1 MKTEPGKLCGEC
13 GAPGACA
20 GFLLGDARVDFA
32 FATYHPGEVAPRPPS
47 TGMDRVVEINL
58 EGTAPGNRMNLQE
71 DLRRIRCAVV
81 LCLLSVLLLAL
92 PTVCLLVGNLRTPST
107 CLSQV
112 PEERGS
118 HFLKQRAVS
127 SVTDTLSGVEKPRAH
142 LTVKKQDLITSVG
155 SHLPILQWEDKRG
168 LAFTKNNLSYSRSAL
183 VIPVSGDYYVYAQVT
198 FRGPIESYSKTNS
211 VTEII
216 TKVTDSYPEPTQLL
230 TGTKTLSEK
239 GNSWFQPIYLGAV
252 VSLEVGDKLM
262 VNVSDIKLVD
272 YTKEHKTFFGA
283 FLL

>member
-1 MKTEPGKLCGEC
+1 MAEIRLEE
-13 GAPGACA
+13 AAA
-20 GFLLGDARVDFA
+20 G
-32 FATYHPGEVAPRPPS
+32 TNQTS
-47 TGMDRVVEINL
+47 
-58 EGTAPGNRMNLQE
+58 RMHLRE
-71 DLRRIRCAVV
+71 DLRRIRCAVL
-81 LCLLSVLLLAL
+81 LCLLSVLVLML
-92 PTVCLLVGNLRTPST
+92 PTAYLLVGNLRAPSS
-107 CLSQV
+107 CQQMS
-112 PEERGS
+112 S
-118 HFLKQRAVS
+118 HIFFPFFFFP
-127 SVTDTLSGVEKPRAH
+127 SVTDTLSSAEKPRAH
-142 LTVKKQDLITSVG
+142 LTVKKQDPANTIG
-155 SHLPILQWEDKRG
+155 NHLPILQWEDKRG
-168 LAFTKNNLSYSRSAL
+168 LAFTKNNLNYSSNAL

-198 FRGPIESYSKTNS
+198 FRGPTKSSSRTNS

>member
-1 MKTEPGKLCGEC
+1 MPD
-13 GAPGACA
+13 A
-20 GFLLGDARVDFA
+20 GMA
-32 FATYHPGEVAPRPPS
+32 
-47 TGMDRVVEINL
+47 EIRL
-58 EGTAPGNRMNLQE
+58 EEAAAGTNQTSRMHLRE
-71 DLRRIRCAVV
+71 DLRRIRCAVL
-81 LCLLSVLLLAL
+81 LCLLSVLVLML
-92 PTVCLLVGNLRTPST
+92 PTAYLLVGNLRAPSS
-107 CLSQV
+107 CQQMSLHIFFSFFFFF
-112 PEERGS
+112 P
-118 HFLKQRAVS
+118 
-127 SVTDTLSGVEKPRAH
+127 SVTDTLSSAEKPRAH
-142 LTVKKQDLITSVG
+142 LTVKKQDPANTIG
-155 SHLPILQWEDKRG
+155 NHLPILQWEDKRG
-168 LAFTKNNLSYSRSAL
+168 LAFTKNNLNYSSNAL

-198 FRGPIESYSKTNS
+198 FRGPTKSTSRTNS

>member
-1 MKTEPGKLCGEC
+1 MNCLPFG
-13 GAPGACA
+13 
-20 GFLLGDARVDFA
+20 
-32 FATYHPGEVAPRPPS
+32 
-47 TGMDRVVEINL
+47 VEISRYIQQYI
-58 EGTAPGNRMNLQE
+58 PGCSKLTH
-71 DLRRIRCAVV
+71 LFS
-81 LCLLSVLLLAL
+81 LSL
-92 PTVCLLVGNLRTPST
+92 PP
-107 CLSQV
+107 
-112 PEERGS
+112 
-118 HFLKQRAVS
+118 A
-127 SVTDTLSGVEKPRAH
+127 
-142 LTVKKQDLITSVG
+142 VKKQDLTNTVG
-155 SHLPILQWEDKRG
+155 NHLPILQWEDKRG
-168 LAFTKNNLSYSRSAL
+168 LAFTKNNLSYSSNAL

-230 TGTKTLSEK
+230 TSTKTLSDN

>member
-1 MKTEPGKLCGEC
+1 
-13 GAPGACA
+13 
-20 GFLLGDARVDFA
+20 
-32 FATYHPGEVAPRPPS
+32 
-47 TGMDRVVEINL
+47 MDRVAEITL
-58 EGTAPGNRMNLQE
+58 EETALRTNQASRMHLRE
-71 DLRRIRCAVV
+71 DLRRIRCAVL
-81 LCLLSVLLLAL
+81 LCLLSVLVLAL
-92 PTVCLLVGNLRTPST
+92 PTAYLLVGNLRAPSS
-107 CLSQV
+107 CNGQV
-112 PEERGS
+112 TEERDS
-118 HFLKQRAVS
+118 RFLKQRAVTAG
-127 SVTDTLSGVEKPRAH
+127 TDTLSSTEKPRAH
-142 LTVKKQDLITSVG
+142 LTVKRQDLADTMG
-155 SHLPILQWEDKRG
+155 NHLPILQWEDKRG
-168 LAFTKNNLSYSRSAL
+168 LAFTKNNLSYSSNAL

-198 FRGPIESYSKTNS
+198 FRGPIETYSKTNS

>member
-1 MKTEPGKLCGEC
+1 MESVVVEMGAEPSSE
-13 GAPGACA
+13 PCA
-20 GFLLGDARVDFA
+20 G
-32 FATYHPGEVAPRPPS
+32 HSPGTQLR
-47 TGMDRVVEINL
+47 R
-58 EGTAPGNRMNLQE
+58 
-71 DLRRIRCAVV
+71 DLRRIRCALL
-81 LCLLSVLLLAL
+81 LCLLAVLLLLL
-92 PTVCLLVGNLRTPST
+92 PTAYLLVGNLRAPSS
-107 CLSQV
+107 CGSQV
-112 PEERGS
+112 TEERAS
-118 HFLKQRAVS
+118 HFLKQRAVAA
-127 SVTDTLSGVEKPRAH
+127 VTDTLSSAEKPRAH
-142 LTVKKQDLITSVG
+142 LTVKKQDLAGAVG

-168 LAFTKNNLSYSRSAL
+168 LAFTKNNLSYSSNAL

-198 FRGPIESYSKTNS
+198 FRGPVESSHKPNS

-230 TGTKTLSEK
+230 TGTKTLSEN
-239 GNSWFQPIYLGAV
+239 GNGWFQPIYLGAV

>member
-1 MKTEPGKLCGEC
+1 
-13 GAPGACA
+13 
-20 GFLLGDARVDFA
+20 
-32 FATYHPGEVAPRPPS
+32 
-47 TGMDRVVEINL
+47 MDRVAETLL
-58 EGTAPGNRMNLQE
+58 EDAAPGTIHASRMHLRE
-71 DLRRIRCAVV
+71 DLRRIRCAVL

-92 PTVCLLVGNLRTPST
+92 PTAYLLVGNLRAPSSCT
-107 CLSQV
+107 GQV
-112 PEERGS
+112 TEERGS
-118 HFLKQRAVS
+118 RFLKQRAVDTAT
-127 SVTDTLSGVEKPRAH
+127 VTLSSAEKPRAH
-142 LTVKKQDLITSVG
+142 LTVKKQDLANTVG
-155 SHLPILQWEDKRG
+155 NHLPILQWEDKRG
-168 LAFTKNNLSYSRSAL
+168 LAFTKNNLSYSSNSL

-230 TGTKTLSEK
+230 TGTTTLSEK